1 MAELLRILK
10 LETGLSDQDLEKI
23 IRTAPERYKTYPIP
37 KRNGSGNRMISQ
49 PAREVKFMQRI
60 LMEHVLSKFPVHASA
75 SAYKAGASIVRNA
88 SAHAKSGPILKID
101 FENFFPSI
109 REMDWAQLAKS
120 SGFDDEDIWISGRL
134 FFKRD
139 PRRRGLRLS
148 IGAPSSPILSNIL
161 MYSIDQRISEEIA
174 GEGVRYTRYADDL
187 TFSARRTGFLN
198 GVEKDLRR
206 ILREAQY
213 PLLKVNPAKTVYA
226 TKKYRRQ
233 VTGLIL
239 TNDGNVS
246 VGRDRKR
253 NLFAA
258 VHHQLKGGAD
268 ADRVKETLGL
278 IAFVSSVEDDFMT
291 RLKRKYGDDVMERL
305 RNLFE

>member
-10 LETGLSDQDLEKI
+10 SETGLSDQDLDKI

-60 LMEHVLSKFPVHASA
+60 LMEQVLSRFPVHDSA
-75 SAYKAGASIVRNA
+75 SAYKPGASILKNA
-88 SAHAKSGPILKID
+88 RVHAQSGPILKID

-109 REMDWAQLAKS
+109 RETDWANLAAS
-120 SGFDDEDIWISGRL
+120 SGLDEEDIWISSRL

-148 IGAPSSPILSNIL
+148 IGAPSSPLMSNIL
-161 MYSIDQRISEEIA
+161 MYSIDQRIDEEVA
-174 GEGVRYTRYADDL
+174 GDPVRYTRYADDL
-187 TFSARRTGFLN
+187 TFSAPRTGFLN
-198 GVEKDLRR
+198 TVEKQLRK
-206 ILREAQY
+206 ILRESPY
-213 PLLKVNPAKTVYA
+213 PILKINTAKTVYA
-226 TKKYRRQ
+226 TKKFRRQ

-239 TNDGNVS
+239 TNDGSVS

-258 VHHQLKGGAD
+258 VHNHLKGGAE
-268 ADRVKETLGL
+268 AERVRETLGL
-278 IAFVSSVEDDFMT
+278 IAFVSSVEDDFMA
-291 RLKRKYGDDVMERL
+291 RLKRKYGDDVLDRL
-305 RNLFE
+305 RDMTE